1 MHRIF
6 KNNNV
11 IIRFSFYNVVAI
23 ISEKVKT
30 TFSLEM
36 IDTLTHG
43 GSYVNDAPIK
53 KKDES

>member
-6 KNNNV
+6 KNNSV

-23 ISEKVKT
+23 ISEKVNT

>member
-11 IIRFSFYNVVAI
+11 IIHFSFYNVVAI
-23 ISEKVKT
+23 ISEKVNT

-36 IDTLTHG
+36 MDTLTHE

-53 KKDES
+53 KKDE